1 MKSFLLI
8 GIGRFAHYLCRE
20 LANLGNEVVIADS
33 DESKMDD
40 LLDCV
45 VAAKIGDCTRREV
58 LATFGVNNY
67 DACFVCMGSNFQNS
81 LQVTDLLKEM
91 GGARHQPRNDGYPR
105 EVLAAQRRGRGYF
118 PRPGHV
124 RAPGGACQQRQR
136 V

>member
-8 GIGRFAHYLCRE
+8 GIGRYAHYLCRE
-20 LANLGNEVVIADS
+20 LANLGNEVVIADI
-33 DESKMDD
+33 DEAKMDD

-91 GGARHQPRNDGYPR
+91 GAR
-105 EVLAAQRRGRGYF
+105 
-118 PRPGHV
+118 
-124 RAPGGACQQRQR
+124 R
-136 V
+136 VI